1 MNNDTINNSK
11 EVYYNST
18 CVPWEHSQDMAVTR
32 HGTPWWHGAT
42 KPLHI
47 KLFNDRLRG
56 IIRKGKT
63 LNDVVSMLGE
73 DKRDGENKFIIL
85 KGHLVSLKNKEDA
98 ITHLL
103 FTTDNNVSQIAYE
116 LLLRTAV

>member
-1 MNNDTINNSK
+1 MGTFAGHGRHAPRDTVVAWGH
-11 EVYYNST
+11 EV
-18 CVPWEHSQDMAVTR
+18 
-32 HGTPWWHGAT
+32 TPH
-42 KPLHI
+42 P
-47 KLFNDRLRG
+47 LFNDRLRG

-63 LNDVVSMLGE
+63 LNDVVSMLSE

-103 FTTDNNVSQIAYE
+103 FTTDSNVSQIAYE